1 MLAST
6 LPSAP
11 AAAAAS
17 ALATVSGDVI
27 RAFKPSTKLLRK
39 LRDGSDGA
47 AEGGDA
53 NTPGAAAAA
62 AAAAAT
68 ASSCIAMLT
77 GLFKERDDVSKQYLE
92 CTRQHKWQ
100 RCADF
105 EKMRVECCAP
115 GNGGHGTPSWSS
127 SKLNFGRVHFKK

>member
-53 NTPGAAAAA
+53 NTPGAAT
-62 AAAAAT
+62 AAAAT

-77 GLFKERDDVSKQYLE
+77 GLFKERDDVSKQY
-92 CTRQHKWQ
+92 
-100 RCADF
+100 
-105 EKMRVECCAP
+105 
-115 GNGGHGTPSWSS
+115 
-127 SKLNFGRVHFKK
+127 